1 VSLPRARARKKGKKE
16 RNMSA
21 RNWALTGIAV
31 LGLIFAVAL
40 PALAEDKPRDTD
52 KKVELPKAAADA
64 INAAFAGATIGEVK
78 LEDEDGVKLYE
89 VELKVKDAEI
99 EVSVSADG
107 IIAEVETE
115 ITVEALPK
123 VVADALAKA
132 AEGGKIEEVT
142 KEEQRAA
149 VKDGK
154 LVKLDTPTIKYCAE
168 VVKGDKK
175 MKVEIAAD
183 GKVLE
188 GEKKDAD
195 DADDDDDD
203 DDDDAKGEDK

>member
-1 VSLPRARARKKGKKE
+1 
-16 RNMSA
+16 MCA
-21 RNWALTGIAV
+21 RNWAVTGIVV

-40 PALAEDKPRDTD
+40 PAGAEDQPQDND

-64 INAAFAGATIGEVK
+64 ITAAFPGATIEKVK

-123 VVADALAKA
+123 VVADALAKV

-154 LVKLDTPTIKYCAE
+154 LVTLDTPTIKYCAE
-168 VVKGDKK
+168 IVKGETK

-183 GKVLE
+183 GKVLKT
-188 GEKKDAD
+188 EKKDAD

-203 DDDDAKGEDK
+203 DDAKGEDK

>member
-1 VSLPRARARKKGKKE
+1 
-16 RNMSA
+16 MSA

-40 PALAEDKPRDTD
+40 PAWAEDKPQDTD

-64 INAAFAGATIGEVK
+64 IDAAFPGATIGEVK

-89 VELKVKDAEI
+89 AKLTVKDAEI

-107 IIAEVETE
+107 VISEVETE

-168 VVKGDKK
+168 IVSGDTTTV
-175 MKVEIAAD
+175 VEIAAD
-183 GKVLE
+183 GKVLKT
-188 GEKKDAD
+188 EKKPAKKGEN
-195 DADDDDDD
+195 
-203 DDDDAKGEDK
+203 DDDAKGEDK

>member
-1 VSLPRARARKKGKKE
+1 
-16 RNMSA
+16 MCA
-21 RNWALTGIAV
+21 RNWAVTGIVV
-31 LGLIFAVAL
+31 LGLILAVAL
-40 PALAEDKPRDTD
+40 PAGAEDKPQDND

-64 INAAFAGATIGEVK
+64 ITAAFPGATIEKVK

>member
-1 VSLPRARARKKGKKE
+1 
-16 RNMSA
+16 
-21 RNWALTGIAV
+21 LTGIVV
-31 LGLIFAVAL
+31 LGIIFAVAL
-40 PALAEDKPRDTD
+40 PAGAQDTPQDND

-64 INAAFAGATIGEVK
+64 IDAAFPGAKIGKVE

-89 VELKVKDAEI
+89 AKLTVKDAEI
-99 EVSVSADG
+99 EVSVSAEG
-107 IIAEVETE
+107 VISEVETG

-142 KEEQRAA
+142 KEEQRAT

-154 LVKLDTPTIKYCAE
+154 LVKLDTPTIKYSAE
-168 VVKGDKK
+168 IVKGDKK
-175 MKVEIAAD
+175 TKVEIADD

-188 GEKKDAD
+188 GEKKPAKKGEN
-195 DADDDDDD
+195 
-203 DDDDAKGEDK
+203 DDDAKGEDK

>member
-1 VSLPRARARKKGKKE
+1 MSLPRARARKKGKKE

-21 RNWALTGIAV
+21 KHWALTGIAV

-40 PALAEDKPRDTD
+40 PAWAEDKPRDTD

-195 DADDDDDD
+195 DDDDD